1 MKWIAQPPSFYQVK
15 PLSLSGLIYCCVSQT
30 ETELMTFHFVP
41 IFNLKFSNTW
51 GGRSPYFASL
61 TDAGNVRVQMEAG
74 FCPSSISQIQ
84 ITLPSVSVL
93 NVTGFSFGPMLLIRP
108 RRIAALWSFSLC
120 CTVAKKSA
128 VSLLPLYSLWGC
140 SPTAGTV
147 HPVLFCLLMRHAS
160 AKGFTLWLESNSLI
174 KMQLFNKAEMKHL
187 GLMKTECFAILHGG
201 F

>member
-84 ITLPSVSVL
+84 ITLPSWHNPFIQKIMSSLSVSCLV
-93 NVTGFSFGPMLLIRP
+93 SAAAARLL
-108 RRIAALWSFSLC
+108 LYFF
-120 CTVAKKSA
+120 
-128 VSLLPLYSLWGC
+128 LP
-140 SPTAGTV
+140 
-147 HPVLFCLLMRHAS
+147 FCNM
-160 AKGFTLWLESNSLI
+160 
-174 KMQLFNKAEMKHL
+174 LFNTTAVKKLVLKVFVFWSCIVLSRYTFTA
-187 GLMKTECFAILHGG
+187 
-201 F
+201 